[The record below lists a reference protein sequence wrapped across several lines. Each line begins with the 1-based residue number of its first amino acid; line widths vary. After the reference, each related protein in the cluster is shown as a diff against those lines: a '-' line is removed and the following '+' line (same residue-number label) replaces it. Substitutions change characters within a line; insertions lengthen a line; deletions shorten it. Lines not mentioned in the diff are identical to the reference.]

1 MKSRIDILAVGGI
14 IIALLGGGMARAQT
28 DGPGAASDDN
38 AYGEHR
44 GAAPGDPL
52 RNALSGLGP
61 GPLYDRVLPLAG
73 VPELDGS
80 DSAPLVPIDRWR
92 QALFELRLA
101 SLPAPPSSWP
111 TPSQIRA
118 VTAALRGDDAIPL
131 AVLDVPY
138 GRLRPDAIARGA
150 LFIEGDRVAVSPG
163 AATGDY
169 LTRKHAF
176 AATTLAARSY
186 HGASVSFVLPRAL
199 YVTGGPLPARVD
211 VDFDDDLGL
220 RAVEFD
226 TPVTVHYASTGP
238 RTVHLRASH
247 ADGRVLWSR
256 FPFEVAALRAPAP
269 SAIWPLT
276 ADIPYDGSTA
286 SGEAYVYLADGH
298 ASLEDPVV
306 VIEGFDLDDSMGW
319 DVLYDLLNQ
328 ENMLEDLRA
337 QGRDAVILNF
347 TSATDPI
354 QRNAYLV
361 VKLLQTVQTAI
372 APGRAFPLVGASMG
386 GLVGR
391 YALSYMEQAA
401 LPHGV
406 NTFVSFDA
414 PQRGADIPLGMQYW
428 LDFFQGESEEAA
440 YLLSRLDTPAA
451 RQMLLYHHT
460 SPPSSTG
467 VADPQRDALLADFA
481 ALGEYPAMPRLVAV
495 ANGSGHGATQG
506 FAAAAQIVRWEY
518 ASFLVDITGNIWAV
532 PDGSSQLIFD
542 GMIDLIWPLQDSFM
556 SVTVSGTLP
565 WDGAPGGS
573 RASMAEMDAV
583 PAPYGD
589 IIALHPAHAFIPT
602 VSALSLAVDDP
613 FHDIAGDSD
622 LLSLTPFAAVYFPVE
637 NQEHILITPEN
648 KAWFLAELTGP
659 ISTVAAGLTC
669 QPASGTLPFATTMTA
684 VLDNLYAQQVRRI
697 AGRIDLD
704 LAGGQHY
711 SNWRSGWT
719 NIDAGGSYAT
729 SWNQALPALG
739 RLVGPNDF
747 RFLAADVTPSPYN
760 QPPYP
765 PAGDTDTASC
775 TVTGIAP

>member
-1 MKSRIDILAVGGI
+1 MKSRIDILVVGGI
-14 IIALLGGGMARAQT
+14 IVALLGGGMAWAQT
-28 DGPGAASDDN
+28 DGSVVAWDES
-38 AYGEHR
+38 
-44 GAAPGDPL
+44 APGDPL

-80 DSAPLVPIDRWR
+80 DSAPVVPIDRWR

-111 TPSQIRA
+111 TPSQVRE

-131 AVLDVPY
+131 AVLNVSY
-138 GRLRPDAIARGA
+138 SRLRPDAIARGA
-150 LFIEGDRVAVSPG
+150 LFIEGDRIAVSPG
-163 AATGDY
+163 ASTGDY
-169 LTRKHAF
+169 LTEARAF
-176 AATTLAARSY
+176 AATTLAAQSY
-186 HGASVSFVLPRAL
+186 HGESVAFVLPRAL
-199 YVTGGPLPARVD
+199 YVTDGSLPARVD
-211 VDFDDDLGL
+211 VDFDDNLGL

-226 TPVTVHYASTGP
+226 TPVTVRYASTGP
-238 RTVHLRASH
+238 RTLRLRASQ

-256 FPFEVAALRAPAP
+256 FPFEVVALRAPAP
-269 SAIWPLT
+269 SATWPLT
-276 ADIPYDGSTA
+276 ADIPFEGTTA

-328 ENMLEDLRA
+328 ENLLEDLRA

-361 VKLLQTVQTAI
+361 VKLLQTVQAAI

-386 GLVGR
+386 GLVCR

-440 YLLSRLDTPAA
+440 YLLSRLDMPAA

-460 SPPSSTG
+460 SPPSSAG
-467 VADPQRDALLADFA
+467 VADPLRAEFLADLA
-481 ALGEYPAMPRLVAV
+481 ALGDYPAQPRLVAV
-495 ANGSGHGATQG
+495 VNGSGHGANQG
-506 FAAAAQIVRWEY
+506 FAAGEQIVHWEHN
-518 ASFLVDITGNIWAV
+518 SFLVDITGNIWAV

-542 GMIDLIWPLQDSFM
+542 GLIDIWLLGGSEM
-556 SVTVSGTLP
+556 SVTVSGTQP
-565 WDGAPGGS
+565 WDNAPGGS

-583 PAPYGD
+583 EAPYGD
-589 IIALHPAHAFIPT
+589 IIALYPSHAFIPT
-602 VSALSLAVDDP
+602 ISALALAVDDP
-613 FHDIAGDSD
+613 FHDIAGDPD

-659 ISTVAAGLTC
+659 SSTVAAGLTC
-669 QPASGTLPFATTMTA
+669 QPSSGTLPFAATMTA
-684 VLDNLYAQQVRRI
+684 VLDNLYTQQVRRI
-697 AGRIDLD
+697 AGRIDVD

-739 RLVGPNDF
+739 NLVGPNVF
-747 RFLAADVTPSPYN
+747 RLLAADVTTSPYN

-775 TVTGIAP
+775 TLTGIAP

>member
-1 MKSRIDILAVGGI
+1 MKSRIDVVAAGVI
-14 IIALLGGGMARAQT
+14 IVALLGGGMAWAQT
-28 DGPGAASDDN
+28 GGPVAAFNNS
-38 AYGEHR
+38 ASGESR

-52 RNALSGLGP
+52 RKALSGLGP

-101 SLPAPPSSWP
+101 SLPAPPASWP
-111 TPSQIRA
+111 TPSQIREAAA
-118 VTAALRGDDAIPL
+118 VLRGDDAIPL
-131 AVLDVPY
+131 AVLDVSY
-138 GRLRPDAIARGA
+138 SRLRPDAIARGA

-163 AATGDY
+163 ATTGDY
-169 LTRKHAF
+169 LTETQAF
-176 AATTLAARSY
+176 AATALASWSY
-186 HGASVSFVLPRAL
+186 QGTRVSFVLPRDL
-199 YVTGGPLPARVD
+199 YVTGGTLPTRVD
-211 VDFDDDLGL
+211 VDFDDGRGL
-220 RAVEFD
+220 RALAFD
-226 TPVTVHYASTGP
+226 TPVTVCYASTGP
-238 RTVHLRASH
+238 RTVRLRASRE
-247 ADGRVLWSR
+247 DGRVLWSR
-256 FPFEVAALRAPAP
+256 FPFQVRALRALAP
-269 SAIWPLT
+269 SATWPLT
-276 ADIPYDGSTA
+276 ADIPYQGTAA

-319 DVLYDLLNQ
+319 EVLYDLLNQ
-328 ENMLEDLRA
+328 ENLLEDLRT

-354 QRNAYLV
+354 QRNAYLA
-361 VKLLQTVQTAI
+361 VKLLQTVQAAI
-372 APGRAFPLVGASMG
+372 APGRTFPLVGASMG

-391 YALSYMEQAA
+391 YALCYMEQEV
-401 LPHGV
+401 LPHAV

-414 PQRGADIPLGMQYW
+414 PQLGADIPLGLQYW

-440 YLLSRLDTPAA
+440 HLLSRLDTPAA

-460 SPPSSTG
+460 SPPSSAG

-481 ALGEYPAMPRLVAV
+481 ALGDYPAQPRLVAV
-495 ANGSGHGATQG
+495 ANGSGYAANQG
-506 FAAAAQIVRWEY
+506 FAAGEQVVRWEY

-532 PDGSSQLIFD
+532 PDGSGQLIFD
-542 GMIDLIWPLQDSFM
+542 GEIDLIWPLQDSFM
-556 SVTVSGTLP
+556 SVTVSGTQP
-565 WDGAPGGS
+565 WDSAPGGS

-589 IIALHPAHAFIPT
+589 IVALHPAHAFIPT
-602 VSALSLAVDDP
+602 VSSLALAVDDP
-613 FHDIAGDSD
+613 FHDIAGDPG

-648 KAWFLAELTGP
+648 KTWFLAELAGP
-659 ISTVAAGLTC
+659 SPTVAAELTC
-669 QPASGTLPFATTMTA
+669 EPPVGTLPFSVTMTA
-684 VLDNLYAQQVRRI
+684 RLDNLHAQQVRRV
-697 AGRIDLD
+697 AGRVDIG

-739 RLVGPNDF
+739 SLVGPNVF
-747 RFLAADVTPSPYN
+747 QLLTADVTPAPYN

-765 PAGDTDTASC
+765 PAGGTDSDSC
-775 TVTGIAP
+775 TVTGFAP